1 MSKHTP
7 GPWWVDN
14 FIRYNPEVKDNE
26 TGDVWESKTVWI
38 KDSCGNIMGE
48 VKSFTTKHFNH
59 DIDKVEANASL
70 IAAAPEL
77 LEALQEILP
86 YVNDL
91 EAENFTDPSAG
102 IFQDAKLTKAV
113 RKIEEAI
120 AKAIGEKEEA

>member
-1 MSKHTP
+1 MSKYTP
-7 GPWWVDN
+7 GPWFAIDDSDKNKKGGDIGHITIANQDQHGEDRIWIGDAKIYGVAN
-14 FIRYNPEVKDNE
+14 FPDKK
-26 TGDVWESKTVWI
+26 TGIVN
-38 KDSCGNIMGE
+38 GRLM
-48 VKSFTTKHFNH
+48 
-59 DIDKVEANASL
+59 
-70 IAAAPEL
+70 AAAPEL